1 MALAKVPAAVLDLAL
16 LLLAAAASLPL
27 YLAAAV
33 CILVTGRWPRWALT
47 WFEVILR
54 WFMRAS
60 AFQYLLVDR
69 YPPLVDRRGDAFP
82 VTFEVALPTSTAR
95 WRPLF
100 AWILVLPQLASLV
113 VVYAAIFLM
122 ASLAMFAIL
131 FSARIPVNIFEF
143 IVQALAFHARVLV
156 YALAITD
163 RYPGFAV
170 EVDLSTAT

>member
-1 MALAKVPAAVLDLAL
+1 MAIAKVPAAVVDLAL
-16 LLLAAAASLPL
+16 LVLAAAASLPL
-27 YLAAAV
+27 YLVAAIGIV
-33 CILVTGRWPRWALT
+33 ITGRWPRWAFS
-47 WFEVILR
+47 WFEVTLR

-69 YPPLVDRRGDAFP
+69 YPPLIGRPGDSFP
-82 VTFEVALPTSTAR
+82 VRFEVARPASTDR

-122 ASLAMFAIL
+122 ASLAMFSIL
-131 FSARIPVNIFEF
+131 FTERIPANIAEF
-143 IVQALAFHARVLV
+143 IVRALAFHARVLV

-170 EVDLSTAT
+170 EVDLAAAA